1 MKNKASKSQIRV
13 SSYISVMTVD
23 SPERELEDEIK
34 KVRVVKKTMP
44 SSQTIKSIIKV
55 PTKTKYRRSK
65 F

>member
-55 PTKTKYRRSK
+55 PTKTKYM
-65 F
+65 